1 VVPIGEGP
9 RSEQS
14 REEAYSRDNMTWS
27 AIAEK
32 AFDPYDLR
40 ARLFPALL
48 VLTPAIVYLGSTY
61 GAQHPT
67 LALMASIAAACGGPY
82 ALASVVRTW
91 GQRAQERLYRRWG
104 ALPTTMLLRHRD
116 ARLPPPTK
124 RVYHRL
130 IQDKLGI
137 DLPGQAQESADP
149 TAADLAYDAAANA
162 LRPLTNDRS
171 KFPCVFKELVAYGF
185 NRNAYGARWAGA
197 AVCILVALAVL
208 FGAGALSMDE
218 PYWNAM
224 RLATLD
230 IASGCTLGVAALLL
244 LMWLFHFT
252 ARTVEQAGFGYA
264 RRLLET
270 LDAIPSRSNAPAAT
284 KRGRASPQPKLDEK
298 K

>member
-1 VVPIGEGP
+1 
-9 RSEQS
+9 
-14 REEAYSRDNMTWS
+14 MTWS

-48 VLTPAIVYLGSTY
+48 VLAPGIVYVGTAY

-67 LALMASIAAACGGPY
+67 MALLVSIAAACGGPY
-82 ALASVVRTW
+82 ALASIVRTW
-91 GQRAQERLYRRWG
+91 GQRAQDRLYRRWG

-116 ARLPPPTK
+116 ERLPTPTK

-130 IQDKLGI
+130 IQDKLGVA
-137 DLPGQAQESADP
+137 LPGEAQEAADP
-149 TAADLAYDAAANA
+149 AAADQAYAAAGDA

-171 KFPCVFKELVAYGF
+171 RFPFVFKELVAYGF

-197 AVCILVALAVL
+197 LVCVLAIVAAL
-208 FGAGALSMDE
+208 FRAGALALDE
-218 PYWNAM
+218 PYWNARALSTM
-224 RLATLD
+224 DTA
-230 IASGCTLGVAALLL
+230 GGWTLGVAALMLL
-244 LMWLFHFT
+244 LWLFHFRAT
-252 ARTVEQAGFGYA
+252 TVEQAGFSYA

-270 LDAIPSRSNAPAAT
+270 LDAVASRSSPSAAA
-284 KRGRASPQPKLDEK
+284 KRSRAGTQPGEEK